1 MSVAA
6 RMRGHVLGLGIPA
19 VCFLMVTAYLGF
31 SAGERFIDN
40 VVFSKFYGLFVTGMA
55 LVPMRAWR
63 SPNRRR
69 DPGYWQVAWF
79 PALCIAAH
87 GVLYS
92 YHRGSENIILLTF
105 GWSAFA
111 FGGAVGMYLLGQQ
124 LWGSTAANDDTSTS
138 TTPPPANV

>member
-1 MSVAA
+1 MPVAA

-19 VCFLMVTAYLGF
+19 VCFLMVTAFVGF

-63 SPNRRR
+63 IPNRRR
-69 DPGYWQVAWF
+69 DPGYWRVAWF
-79 PALCIAAH
+79 PALYIAAH

-92 YHRGSENIILLTF
+92 HDRSSANIVLITF

-124 LWGSTAANDDTSTS
+124 MWDSTQQNDETDP
-138 TTPPPANV
+138 TPPPASA